1 MSGSSRD
8 WPTGPTRPPYARPD
22 YTHRDPYTEPY
33 SDPPAL
39 QTIRRDEA
47 PVAEAPPDDGRDGAG
62 EPNVAAIVPAGSVTS
77 RSLTMVVSIMCFLA
91 CLAAGAAYMINR
103 TAATWLRDL
112 ASEITIQV
120 EPVETG
126 ETDKLVREVATFL
139 SVQPGVLKV
148 KPLGAEASTA
158 LLEPWLGQTDALKSL
173 PVPQLIALEID
184 STPSRQPDLDALRI
198 LLSKQFKGVAL
209 DDHRRWQQQIR
220 TVTRSFG
227 LGGFAILMLVG
238 AATTAIIVSATSS
251 AMASNREIVEVLHLV
266 GATDRFIAREFS
278 RHFLRLGIRAGLVG
292 AVFAMA
298 TFLLMPTF
306 MEVLGGG
313 TVTMTE
319 VHRLIGSGT
328 LDAGGY
334 VLMILVVIVIAAL
347 CMLTS
352 RIRVYRI
359 LHERP

>member
-1 MSGSSRD
+1 
-8 WPTGPTRPPYARPD
+8 
-22 YTHRDPYTEPY
+22 
-33 SDPPAL
+33 
-39 QTIRRDEA
+39 
-47 PVAEAPPDDGRDGAG
+47 
-62 EPNVAAIVPAGSVTS
+62 
-77 RSLTMVVSIMCFLA
+77 
-91 CLAAGAAYMINR
+91 
-103 TAATWLRDL
+103 
-112 ASEITIQV
+112 V
-120 EPVETG
+120 EPLETG
-126 ETDKLVREVATFL
+126 ETDKLVRDVATFL
-139 SVQPGVLKV
+139 SVQPGILKV

-198 LLSKQFKGVAL
+198 LLSKQFKGVIL

-227 LGGFAILMLVG
+227 LGGFAILMLVA

-278 RHFLRLGIRAGLVG
+278 RHFLRLGVRAGLVG

-306 MEVLGGG
+306 MEMLGGG
-313 TVTMTE
+313 AVTLTE
-319 VHRLIGSGT
+319 IHRLIGSGT

-334 VLMILVVIVIAAL
+334 VLMILVVVVISAL